1 MSLIAGLVYRDP
13 ARPVEP
19 EVLAALVEGSSA
31 VHPRESR
38 LDAGAAFV
46 AGGPGASA
54 EACGP
59 VVLAA
64 DMDVSN
70 ATDLLRQRGLTTL
83 PELVHDLFE
92 SEGRRFPLRLRGG
105 FALALWYPERRR
117 LVLAVDRFGIR
128 RLYYAANEHGL
139 AWSSRVRGA
148 LAISSGG
155 PRIDPDAVYAYL
167 NFGTIPAP
175 QTIYAAARRLPPGHT
190 LVWEDG
196 RLSLERY
203 WDMSYP
209 LRPTTESL
217 AVSAVRQQTREAVRE
232 ALVGAD
238 PKRTGAFLSG
248 GTDSSTVVGL
258 MKQVSDE
265 RVNAFS
271 IGFAEERYDELG
283 YAELAAR
290 HFDAAH
296 YTHIVTPDEAFAAL
310 PDVVAAYDEPFG
322 NNSALPTYLCA
333 RLARETGMQL
343 LLAGDGGDEIFGGNE
358 RYRREYILSRYQ
370 RIPWP
375 LRRGLIEPLLRA
387 LPDGGASLLGK
398 AQRYVQRASTPNP
411 ERFYSSEFYVAQERS
426 RLLNGDFL
434 ASIRPTGPLDIAR
447 AHYQA
452 APATTEIDRLLY
464 LDLKITI
471 GDNDLFKVVR
481 TAELAGI
488 GVRFPM
494 LDHPLAELTGALPAS
509 FKVRAG
515 EKRYIFKRA
524 FADLL
529 PAEIIQKVKHG
540 FGLPVSH
547 WLKTHPGF
555 RELARD
561 TLLSTGSRGRGYY
574 ASGALESLFR
584 LHETD
589 PTPFYGDVLWT
600 LLMLELWHRRHGDR
614 G

>member
-1 MSLIAGLVYRDP
+1 MSLMAGLIYRDP

-19 EVLAALVEGSSA
+19 EILAALVEGSSA
-31 VHPRESR
+31 AHPNESR

-46 AGGPGASA
+46 AGGTGASV
-54 EACGP
+54 ESCGP
-59 VVLAA
+59 VILAA
-64 DMDVSN
+64 DMDVTN
-70 ATDLLRQRGLTTL
+70 TADLLRQRGLTTL
-83 PELVHDLFE
+83 PDLMDALYE
-92 SEGRRFPLRLRGG
+92 SDGRRFPLRLRGA
-105 FALALWYPERRR
+105 FALALWYPGRRR
-117 LVLAVDRFGIR
+117 LVLAADRFGLR
-128 RLYYAANEHGL
+128 RLYYAVNEHGL

-148 LAISSGG
+148 LAIGG
-155 PRIDPDAVYAYL
+155 GARIDPDAVYAYL
-167 NFGTIPAP
+167 NYGTVPAP
-175 QTIYAAARRLPPGHT
+175 QTIYASVRRLPPGH
-190 LVWEDG
+190 LLIWEQG
-196 RLSLERY
+196 RVFLERY

-209 LRPTTESL
+209 ARPTTEAL
-217 AVSAVRQQTREAVRE
+217 AVTAVRQHTRDAVRE
-232 ALVGAD
+232 ALAGAD
-238 PKRTGAFLSG
+238 LKQTGAFLSG
-248 GTDSSTVVGL
+248 GTDSSTIVGL

-290 HFDAAH
+290 HFEAAH
-296 YTHIVTPDEAFAAL
+296 YTHILTPDDAFAAL
-310 PDVVAAYDEPFG
+310 PDVVAVYDEPFG

-333 RLARETGMQL
+333 RLARDTGMRL

-358 RYRREYILSRYQ
+358 RYRREYVLSRYQ
-370 RIPWP
+370 RIPGA
-375 LRRGLIEPLLRA
+375 LRRGLIEPVLSA
-387 LPDGGASLLGK
+387 LPDGGATLLGK
-398 AQRYVQRASTPNP
+398 AQRYVRRASTPNP
-411 ERFYSSEFYVAQERS
+411 DRFYSSEFYVSQERA
-426 RLLNGDFL
+426 RLLNPDFL
-434 ASIRPTGPLDIAR
+434 AAIRPDWPLEIAR
-447 AHYQA
+447 AHYRA
-452 APATTEIDRLLY
+452 APASTETDRLLY

-471 GDNDLFKVVR
+471 GDNDLFKVTR

-494 LDHPLAELTGALPAS
+494 LDHPLAELTGGLPAA
-509 FKVRAG
+509 FKVNAG

-529 PAEIIQKVKHG
+529 PGEILAKVKHG

-561 TLLSTGSRGRGYY
+561 TLLSAGSRGRGYY
-574 ASGALESLFR
+574 AAGALESLFR

-589 PTPFYGDVLWT
+589 STPFYGDILWS

-614 G
+614 P

>member
-1 MSLIAGLVYRDP
+1 MSLIAGLVYRDQS
-13 ARPVEP
+13 RSVEP
-19 EVLAALVEGSSA
+19 GVLAALAEGSSA
-31 VHPRESR
+31 AGPRESR
-38 LDAGAAFV
+38 LGAGAAFV
-46 AGGPGASA
+46 AGGSGASA
-54 EACGP
+54 DACGP

-64 DMDVSN
+64 DTD
-70 ATDLLRQRGLTTL
+70 ATNVAELLRERGVRTL
-83 PELVHDLFE
+83 PELIHVLHE
-92 SEGRRFPLRLRGG
+92 SDGRAFPLRLRGA

-128 RLYYAANEHGL
+128 RLYYTANEHGL
-139 AWSSRVRGA
+139 AWSSRVRGP
-148 LAISSGG
+148 LAMAPGDA
-155 PRIDPDAVYAYL
+155 RIDADAVYAYL
-167 NFGTIPAP
+167 NFGTVPAP
-175 QTIYAAARRLPPGHT
+175 QSIYGAVRRLPPGHV
-190 LVWEDG
+190 LIWEDG
-196 RLSLERY
+196 RVLVERY

-209 LRPTTESL
+209 TRPTTEAL
-217 AVSAVRQQTREAVRE
+217 AVTAVRQHMREAVRE
-232 ALVGAD
+232 ALAGAD

-248 GTDSSTVVGL
+248 GTDSSTIVGL

-296 YTHIVTPDEAFAAL
+296 YTQLVTADDAFAAL
-310 PDVVAAYDEPFG
+310 PDVVSAYDEPFG

-333 RLARETGMQL
+333 RLARDTGIGL

-358 RYRREYILSRYQ
+358 RYRREYVLARY
-370 RIPWP
+370 REIPWL

-387 LPDGGASLLGK
+387 LPDGGASVLGK
-398 AQRYVQRASTPNP
+398 AQRYVQRASAPNP
-411 ERFYSSEFYVAQERS
+411 DRFYSSEFYVSQERG
-426 RLLNGDFL
+426 RLLNRDFL
-434 ASIRPTGPLDIAR
+434 ASIRSDGPLEIAR
-447 AHYQA
+447 GHYRA
-452 APATTEIDRLLY
+452 APASTEIDRLLY

-471 GDNDLFKVVR
+471 GDNDLFKVTR

-494 LDHPLAELTGALPAS
+494 LDHPLAELTGSLPAA
-509 FKVRAG
+509 FKVNGG
-515 EKRYIFKRA
+515 EKRFIFKRA
-524 FADLL
+524 FGELL
-529 PAEIIQKVKHG
+529 PAEIIRKVKHG

-561 TLLSTGSRGRGYY
+561 TLLSAGSRGRGYY
-574 ASGALESLFR
+574 APGALESLFR

-589 PTPFYGDVLWT
+589 HTPFYGDMLWT

-614 G
+614 A

>member
-19 EVLAALVEGSSA
+19 DVLAALVEGSSA

-38 LDAGAAFV
+38 LGAGTAFV
-46 AGGPGASA
+46 ASGSGAAVESY
-54 EACGP
+54 GP
-59 VVLAA
+59 VVLAVA
-64 DMDVSN
+64 LDVTN
-70 ATDLLRQRGLTTL
+70 AAELLRQRGLTTL
-83 PELVHDLFE
+83 PELMHDLFE
-92 SEGRRFPLRLRGG
+92 SDGRRFPLRLRGG
-105 FALALWYPERRR
+105 FALALWHPERRR
-117 LVLAVDRFGIR
+117 LVLAADRFGIR

-148 LAISSGG
+148 LAIESDAA
-155 PRIDPDAVYAYL
+155 RIDPDAVYAYL
-167 NFGTIPAP
+167 NFGVVPAP
-175 QTIYAAARRLPPGHT
+175 QTIYAAARRLPPGH
-190 LVWEDG
+190 LLIWENG
-196 RLSLERY
+196 RVLLERY

-209 LRPTTESL
+209 ARPTTEAL
-217 AVSAVRQQTREAVRE
+217 AVTAVRERTREAVRE

-238 PKRTGAFLSG
+238 LKHTGAFLSG
-248 GTDSSTVVGL
+248 GTDSSTIVGL
-258 MKQVSDE
+258 MKQVSAE

-271 IGFAEERYDELG
+271 IGFAEERYDEMG

-290 HFDAAH
+290 HFEAAH
-296 YTHIVTPDEAFAAL
+296 YTHVVTPDDAFAAL

-333 RLARETGMQL
+333 RLARDTGMRL

-358 RYRREYILSRYQ
+358 RYRRDYVLSRYQ
-370 RIPWP
+370 RIPRP
-375 LRRGLIEPLLRA
+375 LRRGLIEPMLRA
-387 LPDGGASLLGK
+387 LPDGGPTLLGK
-398 AQRYVQRASTPNP
+398 AQRYVRRASIPNP
-411 ERFYSSEFYVAQERS
+411 DRFYSSEFYVFQERT
-426 RLLNGDFL
+426 RLLSPDFL
-434 ASIRPTGPLDIAR
+434 AAIRPDWPLEIAR

-452 APATTEIDRLLY
+452 APAPTEIDRLLY

-471 GDNDLFKVVR
+471 GDNDLFKVTR

-494 LDHPLAELTGALPAS
+494 LDHPLVEFTGGLPAA
-509 FKVRAG
+509 FKVHAG

-524 FADLL
+524 FAELL
-529 PAEIIQKVKHG
+529 PAEILQKVKHG

-547 WLKTHPGF
+547 WLKAHPGF

-561 TLLSTGSRGRGYY
+561 TLLSASSRGRGYY
-574 ASGALESLFR
+574 AAGALESLFR

-589 PTPFYGDVLWT
+589 STPFYGDILWT
-600 LLMLELWHRRHGDR
+600 LLMLELWHQRHGNR
-614 G
+614 T

>member
-13 ARPVEP
+13 ARPVDP
-19 EVLAALVEGSSA
+19 EVLAALVEDSSA
-31 VHPRESR
+31 AHPHESR
-38 LDAGAAFV
+38 LDAGTAFV
-46 AGGPGASA
+46 AGGAGASA
-54 EACGP
+54 ETCGP

-64 DMDVSN
+64 DLDVTN
-70 ATDLLRQRGLTTL
+70 VGALLRERGVRTL
-83 PELVHDLFE
+83 PELIHALHE
-92 SEGRRFPLRLRGG
+92 SDGRRFPLRLRGG

-117 LVLAVDRFGIR
+117 LVLAADRFGIR

-148 LAISSGG
+148 LAIGG
-155 PRIDPDAVYAYL
+155 DGRIDPDAVYAYL
-167 NFGTIPAP
+167 NFGTVPAP
-175 QTIYAAARRLPPGHT
+175 QTIYTAVRRLPPGHV
-190 LVWEDG
+190 LIWENG
-196 RLSLERY
+196 RVFLERY

-209 LRPTTESL
+209 ARATTEAL
-217 AVSAVRQQTREAVRE
+217 AVTAVRQQTREAVRE

-238 PKRTGAFLSG
+238 LKRTGAFLSG
-248 GTDSSTVVGL
+248 GTDSSTIVGL
-258 MKQVSDE
+258 MKQISDE

-290 HFDAAH
+290 RFEAAH
-296 YTHIVTPDEAFAAL
+296 YTHTVTPDDAFAAL

-333 RLARETGMQL
+333 RLARETGMRL

-358 RYRREYILSRYQ
+358 RYRREYVLGRYQ
-370 RIPWP
+370 RIPGV
-375 LRRGLIEPLLRA
+375 LRRGVIGPIVRI
-387 LPDGGASLLGK
+387 LPDGGSTLLGK
-398 AQRYVQRASTPNP
+398 AQRYVRRASTPNP
-411 ERFYSSEFYVAQERS
+411 DRFYSSEFYVSQQRAQ
-426 RLLNGDFL
+426 LLSAEFL
-434 ASIRPTGPLDIAR
+434 GVIRPDGPLEIAR
-447 AHYQA
+447 AHYRA
-452 APATTEIDRLLY
+452 APASTEIDRLLY

-471 GDNDLFKVVR
+471 GDNDLFKVTR

-488 GVRFPM
+488 EVRFPM
-494 LDHPLAELTGALPAS
+494 LDHPLAELTGGLPAA
-509 FKVRAG
+509 FKVHAG

-529 PAEIIQKVKHG
+529 PTEILQKVKHG

-561 TLLSTGSRGRGYY
+561 TLLSAGSRGRGYY
-574 ASGALESLFR
+574 AVGALESLFR

-589 PTPFYGDVLWT
+589 ATPFYGDILWT

-614 G
+614 A